1 MIKSVRSILEYDGN
15 EEYSM
20 SGEEQESIQYSNQ
33 NEEEVYPNEE
43 EVHQNEEE
51 VHQNEEEVHQNE
63 EEVHQNE
70 EVEG

>member
-1 MIKSVRSILEYDGN
+1 
-15 EEYSM
+15 M

-51 VHQNEEEVHQNE
+51 EVYS
-63 EEVHQNE
+63 NE